1 MCTLNYLFRD
11 KQLAEIDQAVNALK
25 TMEDSDSI
33 LNFNKDESFLLVYQ
47 TKLQSDWLQR
57 FGNTITCMDAV
68 YKTLRYGFPCFF
80 LVVKTSVGVG
90 RVVATIIPQFETE
103 ELIAEGLRV
112 IKSWNPLWYF
122 MTDKSAQELG

>member
-47 TKLQSDWLQR
+47 SRLQSDWLQR
-57 FGNTITCMDAV
+57 FGNTVTPSGLGLPNV
-68 YKTLRYGFPCFF
+68 QRGNPC
-80 LVVKTSVGVG
+80 VSS
-90 RVVATIIPQFETE
+90 I
-103 ELIAEGLRV
+103 
-112 IKSWNPLWYF
+112 
-122 MTDKSAQELG
+122 